1 MGGDSSG
8 GKKRT
13 RTTGTPTARPGVD
26 RCDITITTPLAH
38 VRTNQTADLKPGDI
52 LAVDVETVVGKKTIV
67 CRRQRTKENVGF
79 VLARG
84 AVTLIECIEE
94 GNEYT
99 AEVKKVDFGFME
111 VVIRRSA

>member
-8 GKKRT
+8 KKRA
-13 RTTGTPTARPGVD
+13 RTGELPTGRSGRD

-38 VRTNQTADLKPGDI
+38 VRTDQTADLTPGAV
-52 LAVDVETVVGKKTIV
+52 LVVDVETVVRKKTVV
-67 CRRQRTKENVGF
+67 CRRQRTREIVGF
-79 VLARG
+79 ILARG

-99 AEVKKVDFGFME
+99 AEVKKVEFGFVE
-111 VVIRRSA
+111 VVVRRSA

>member
-1 MGGDSSG
+1 MGGDSSSS
-8 GKKRT
+8 KKRT
-13 RTTGTPTARPGVD
+13 RTGEMPAGRGRRD

-38 VRTNQTADLKPGDI
+38 VRTNHASDLKPGDR
-52 LAVDVETVVGKKTIV
+52 LVVDVEVVVRKKTIV
-67 CRRQRTKENVGF
+67 CRRQRTKEIVGF

-99 AEVKKVDFGFME
+99 AEVKTIDFGFVE